1 MALPRPRPAPVTI
14 ATLPANLLIVSLFLP
29 YFIHHVAQGDKLRA
43 QAIVEEKRKRGLWVN
58 IGKRGVSFGDLDQL
72 GGLDEASS
80 DETDDRA

>member
-1 MALPRPRPAPVTI
+1 M
-14 ATLPANLLIVSLFLP
+14 
-29 YFIHHVAQGDKLRA
+29 AQGDKLRA
-43 QAIVEEKRKRGLWVN
+43 QAIVEEKRKRGLWVK